1 MKTPALI
8 RHLEKVLLP
17 PFCLACK
24 QETPEEPL
32 ALRWLCLNCHKQL
45 KSSWGKTSLQPEID
59 QAYYLWDY
67 QKNYFARKIIQTLK
81 YNLIK
86 EVAAII
92 NIALETERM
101 NLKSAFKE
109 VEIIVPVPLHR
120 LRLKE
125 RGFNQSRLIA
135 DKISEVIQ
143 KKVRDDILT
152 RQIHKRPQAEIKKRA
167 GREKNIKNIFKCV
180 EADEIRNRTIL
191 LVDDVATSGATLKEA
206 ALTLRRA
213 GAKKILAFVLAQ
225 D

>member
-1 MKTPALI
+1 MTLASATKNIERL
-8 RHLEKVLLP
+8 LLP
-17 PFCLACK
+17 SFCLVCK

-45 KSSWGKTSLQPEID
+45 KSSWSKTSLQPEIN

-86 EVAAII
+86 EVATII
-92 NIALETERM
+92 NIALETERT

-135 DKISEVIQ
+135 QKIGEVIQ
-143 KKVRDDILT
+143 KEIRDDILT

-180 EADEIRNRTIL
+180 KAGEIRNKTIL
-191 LVDDVATSGATLKEA
+191 LVDDVATTGATLKEA